1 MGARERWSTFGHAL
15 LFLGPALLLYVVFVV
30 GPTVEVVRV
39 SFFRWDGISPEKDW
53 VGLQN
58 YQELLADKIFWEAFS
73 NNIYWTVIIVL
84 INVFGGLVLANLLA
98 QKIRGRTFFQVTYF
112 LPVIQA
118 PITTAVIWRWMYQP
132 DGAANTTL
140 AALGLD
146 VLARPWLG
154 DFTWALPA
162 LAIAHAWSTV
172 GLSVVI
178 YVAGLQA
185 IDPQVYEA
193 AKIDGAN
200 PLQSFWHVTMPS
212 LRPVTAVVFILVVTT
227 CFKAFDLIW
236 GTTQGGPIRAT
247 EILGT
252 YMYKRGILENNY
264 GYGSAIAV
272 ALLLIVSAVMAI
284 YLLWQQRQES

>member
-1 MGARERWSTFGHAL
+1 M
-15 LFLGPALLLYVVFVV
+15 
-30 GPTVEVVRV
+30 
-39 SFFRWDGISPEKDW
+39 
-53 VGLQN
+53 
-58 YQELLADKIFWEAFS
+58 
-73 NNIYWTVIIVL
+73 
-84 INVFGGLVLANLLA
+84 
-98 QKIRGRTFFQVTYF
+98 
-112 LPVIQA
+112 
-118 PITTAVIWRWMYQP
+118 
-132 DGAANTTL
+132 
-140 AALGLD
+140 
-146 VLARPWLG
+146 LARPWLG

-178 YVAGLQA
+178 FVAGLQA
-185 IDPQVYEA
+185 IDPEVYEA

-200 PLQSFWHVTMPS
+200 AHQSFWHVTMPA

-252 YMYKRGILENNY
+252 YMYKRGVLENNY

-272 ALLLIVSAVMAI
+272 ALLLIVTVVMAI
-284 YLLWQQRQES
+284 YLLWQQRRDA